1 MLNNMSLPTFCPKTD
16 LGSCIGDKCPMY
28 VMDWRSKDEYCNVG
42 YYPDNERNSLGEPVV
57 DNYASGIEENPTKKS
72 DAHSRLDL
80 NSKLEG
86 LQECDEI
93 TVGPEIE
100 VAKPKNKVRKTMNLM
115 DLGDLSEDYEAQF
128 WA

>member
-1 MLNNMSLPTFCPKTD
+1 MSLPSFCPKTGS
-16 LGSCIGDKCPMY
+16 GSCIGDKCPVY
-28 VMDWRSKDEYCNVG
+28 VMDWRSKDEYCNLG
-42 YYPDNERNSLGEPVV
+42 YYPDHERKSLGEPVV
-57 DNYASGIEENPTKKS
+57 DNYASGIEVNSTKES

-93 TVGPEIE
+93 TVESEIE
-100 VAKPKNKVRKTMNLM
+100 VAKPKNKVNKTMDLM
-115 DLGDLSEDYEAQF
+115 NLGDLAEDYEAQF